1 MPVFFFYYSD
11 VIVAVLSIFMFL
23 AGTTCIALAREKAV
37 DRPVPAWRSLGISM
51 IAMAIRAWLAIFG
64 ISDPDFVS
72 WYSLAS
78 LLQVIAGIFILDAA
92 RSEATAGG
100 RRLTFIHAAAALL
113 LVVGAVVLVEAYLSY
128 GHRLDIGKPLISPT
142 GFFLLKGLTS
152 ATALVFLYYAWRTPN
167 RLPANIIAVPGLYA
181 VMMILVFISLP
192 PGLPSATI
200 GINPTINMTVLVVF
214 LLRTA
219 IALAMAVLLWNAYA
233 RAVGVM
239 GQNRWWPLM
248 IVLFMVM
255 TSVVFIL
262 ISTENYRG
270 MVRRNLISATR
281 DAATALPPDA
291 LLEAA
296 ATRGSTNDPQMA
308 RRLFQQVRQ
317 LESFASEVDLHI
329 QVDALAFPPGT
340 DAAVPLIDAIRHP
353 NGGAWAQG
361 DLRKLRREVEEKGLA
376 VRDNGFEPILILAP
390 LPKEDAGPPGAAALS
405 VSVFALALD
414 LYKFKSL
421 FLILLPPAF
430 LLLTLIISGQQRAW
444 LDRHSLLRFEAM
456 RLGALGSDLT
466 GVLITRGTAIV
477 DLNQRCSNI
486 LGVAKDELLGRNIG
500 DVLPAIDPE
509 RIGPEGES
517 RAGFP
522 DAAATLETSARR
534 SDGASVNLLVLGRR
548 LPIANGGYYFWECVD
563 VTSLKNM
570 ESEIRVARDRLQ
582 TIVDSLPIG
591 VFVKDSRGIY
601 LLANNTFASLA
612 GFSKGEEIIGKPGIA
627 LGGADPDF
635 IRAQDEICVDM
646 QGATLAYDQKL
657 HFKDGERYYEISKTL
672 KWLGDDRSNYF
683 IVGSAHDFTARQKAQ
698 NAIQAERHFLRQL
711 IDTLPLAVCF
721 LDRDR
726 VIRLCDA
733 DFCAE
738 AGAAAPGDLVGKLYS
753 DVAPYGH
760 NRPEE
765 DIRLLARGR
774 GSEDVEFELD
784 KNGRKR
790 NFFMRRTVMSSTDGE
805 VVGLV
810 KAFSDT
816 TELVAANRAA
826 KKADRAKAAFLTNT
840 SHELRTPMNGIVG
853 MADLIIDH
861 TAQPMLRLYGEII
874 IKSAKTL
881 QMVMDEIMDTAAI
894 EDDASRFALSTAPF
908 ALLNVVEE
916 TTQIASCIIEAWG
929 VELSMHYDFSIHGVY
944 VGDARQIRQII
955 AQILTHCARS
965 TDDKRIRLE
974 ISEDAPGAGDD
985 VRIDAIFKPVD
996 GMNADALEELFK
1008 STAGADSG
1016 GVLNLGMFNRRI
1028 GLPLAWRLI
1037 RAMNGSL
1044 SVTETEGRLHCRVR
1058 LPLPRAGA
1066 EQLPSLAGPPNLSN
1080 LRIVVA
1086 TPDSSRARS
1095 IVSYLDYA
1103 GARTALAATWTEI
1116 MEALAQREPALL
1128 VLDSQIAPNSELP
1141 ALLNE
1146 INGLVPTQKTPI
1158 VLVIPP
1164 RRVQSL
1170 GDVGTQ
1176 IRSLLVPPI
1185 CPRELWAKADAAVH
1199 RRAETDR
1206 RDKRDKSPAER
1217 PEHQERYPVPID
1229 ADVLLVEDN
1238 TVNQMVAMGI
1248 LRRLG
1253 CRATLAKNGAEAV
1266 ELLEGGGA
1274 FDVIFMDC
1282 MMPVMDGYEATSR
1295 IRRREGNTPG
1305 AKRNV
1310 VVALTANT
1318 VAGDREKCL
1327 AAGMDDYIT
1336 KPVTLELMRAALRK
1350 HRPDLAGGV
1359 A

>member
-1 MPVFFFYYSD
+1 MPVFFFFYSD
-11 VIVAVLSIFMFL
+11 VIIAVLSIFLFL

-64 ISDPDFVS
+64 ISDPDFAS

-78 LLQVIAGIFILDAA
+78 ILQMIAGLFILDAA
-92 RSEATAGG
+92 RCEAMAGG
-100 RRLTFIHAAAALL
+100 RRLAFINVATALFL
-113 LVVGAVVLVEAYLSY
+113 LVCAAVFVEAYLSY
-128 GHRLDIGKPLISPT
+128 SHRPDIDKPLISPM
-142 GFFLLKGLTS
+142 GFFVLKGLACAAS
-152 ATALVFLYYAWRTPN
+152 LVFLYYAWRAPN
-167 RLPANIIAVPGLYA
+167 RLPAGIIAVPGLYA
-181 VMMILVFISLP
+181 AMMILVFISLP
-192 PGLPSATI
+192 PGLPSAES
-200 GINPTINMTVLVVF
+200 GIDPAINMTVLVVF
-214 LLRTA
+214 FLRTA

-233 RAVGVM
+233 RALGVM

-255 TSVVFIL
+255 TSVAFVL
-262 ISTENYRG
+262 ISSENYRG
-270 MVRRNLISATR
+270 TVRRNLVATAR
-281 DAATALPPDA
+281 DAAASLPADA
-291 LLEAA
+291 LLDAA
-296 ATRGSTNDPQMA
+296 SARGSTNDPLTA
-308 RRLFQQVRQ
+308 RRLFRHTR
-317 LESFASEVDLHI
+317 EIDLFDGLTDI
-329 QVDALAFPPGT
+329 RLQIDALAFPHGS
-340 DAAVPLIDAIRHP
+340 DAAVPLIDAIHHP
-353 NGGAWAQG
+353 NGGSWARN
-361 DLRKLRREVEEKGLA
+361 DLRELRKA
-376 VRDNGFEPILILAP
+376 VIQKRVAYRVQGFESALILAA
-390 LPKEDAGPPGAAALS
+390 LPAPDGGDPVGAAVLS
-405 VSVFALALD
+405 ASIYDLALE
-414 LYKFKSL
+414 LYTFKRL

-444 LDRHSLLRFEAM
+444 LDRHSVLQFEAM

-466 GVLITRGTAIV
+466 GVLITRGAIV
-477 DLNQRCSNI
+477 ADLNQRCSNI
-486 LGVAKDELLGRNIG
+486 LGIAKDDLIGRDIG
-500 DVLPAIDPE
+500 EILPAIAPE
-509 RIGPEGES
+509 RIGQEAVPP
-517 RAGFP
+517 A
-522 DAAATLETSARR
+522 DAAGIAATFETTARNGN
-534 SDGASVNLLVLGRR
+534 GADVNLLVLGRR
-548 LPIANGGYYFWECVD
+548 LPIAGGDYYFWECVD
-563 VTSLKNM
+563 VTSLKSM
-570 ESEIRVARDRLQ
+570 ENEIRIARDRLQ

-591 VFVKDSRGIY
+591 VFVKDNRGHY
-601 LLANNTFASLA
+601 LLANNTFAVLA
-612 GFSKGEEIIGKPGIA
+612 GFSRGEEITGKSGIA
-627 LGGADPDF
+627 LGGADPEF

-646 QGATLAYDQKL
+646 QGATLTYDQKL
-657 HFKDGERYYEISKTL
+657 HFKDGERYYEISKTM
-672 KWLGDDRSNYF
+672 KWLGDDRANYF

-698 NAIQAERHFLRQL
+698 DAIHAERHFLHQL

-726 VIRLCDA
+726 VIRLCDT
-733 DFCAE
+733 DFCTE
-738 AGAAAPGDLVGKLYS
+738 AGANDPADLVGRPYS
-753 DVAPYGH
+753 DVAPYGQY
-760 NRPEE
+760 RPEE
-765 DIRLLARGR
+765 DSRLLAQGW
-774 GSEDVEFELD
+774 GSEDVEFELG

-790 NFFMRRTVMSSTDGE
+790 NFIMRRTVMSSADGE

-861 TAQPMLRLYGEII
+861 TAKPMLRLYGEII
-874 IKSAKTL
+874 IKSARTL

-894 EDDASRFALSTAPF
+894 EDDDSRFALSAAPF

-929 VELSMHYDFSIHGVY
+929 AELSMHYDFSIHGVY

-974 ISEDAPGAGDD
+974 ISEDAPGAGGD
-985 VRIDAIFKPVD
+985 VRIDTIFKPVD
-996 GMNADALEELFK
+996 GMDAVALEGLFK
-1008 STAGADSG
+1008 SSAGADSG

-1044 SVTETEGRLHCRVR
+1044 SVTEAEGRLHCRVR

-1066 EQLPSLAGPPNLSN
+1066 EQLTSLAGPPNLSN
-1080 LRIVVA
+1080 LHVVVA
-1086 TPDSSRARS
+1086 TPDSSRAHS
-1095 IVSYLDYA
+1095 LASYLNYA

-1116 MEALAQREPALL
+1116 MEALARREPGLL

-1141 ALLNE
+1141 ALLGE
-1146 INGLVPTQKTPI
+1146 INGLVPTQKIPI
-1158 VLVIPP
+1158 LLVIPP

-1185 CPRELWAKADAAVH
+1185 CPRELWAKADAAIH

-1253 CRATLAKNGAEAV
+1253 CRARPWPRTA
-1266 ELLEGGGA
+1266 
-1274 FDVIFMDC
+1274 
-1282 MMPVMDGYEATSR
+1282 
-1295 IRRREGNTPG
+1295 RRRW
-1305 AKRNV
+1305 RSW
-1310 VVALTANT
+1310 
-1318 VAGDREKCL
+1318 R
-1327 AAGMDDYIT
+1327 AAGRST
-1336 KPVTLELMRAALRK
+1336 SFSWTA
-1350 HRPDLAGGV
+1350 
-1359 A
+1359 